1 MIENDEPTAGSYL
14 WDRSGP
20 PDAEVAALER
30 LLGGVADRCPVPALG
45 RLPATAP
52 PRRWPLWQGAAA
64 ALAAALVLVVG
75 GTALRVWLTPWQV
88 TTLVGRVLV
97 EQQPAASPMS
107 IRGGQVIETDGRSRA
122 LLSVGVIGHVE
133 IDPGSRLRIVTTN
146 RREHRLALDRGRISA
161 VIDAPP
167 RWFTVDT
174 PAAAAIDFGC
184 AYTLEVAASGDG
196 TLRVQEGWVQLDG
209 ASHEAMVPEGA
220 MAYIRPGRGPGSP
233 FYQDAS
239 DAFSR
244 ALALVDFGG
253 DGEVAASL
261 PVVLAAAR
269 PRDSLTLLS
278 LLRRLDSAGRG
289 DVYDRL
295 AVLLPPPGPVTRER
309 ILGGDLD
316 AIDRWWE
323 ALALPRPRKL
333 LPRLW
338 GFGT

>member
-20 PDAEVAALER
+20 PDPEVAALER
-30 LLGGVADRCPVPALG
+30 LLGGVADRCPVPRLG

-64 ALAAALVLVVG
+64 AVAAALVLVVG

-295 AVLLPPPGPVTRER
+295 SALLPPPGPVTRER